1 MAKPGG
7 RLTMA
12 DEGEAAGRP
21 TTAEWLGAMQ
31 VATLLLDPE
40 GTIAAANGAAEALF
54 NMGTATLLGQHLEA
68 LLPAEALGLTPR
80 RLREGL
86 AVAAYDQHITL
97 DGGRGI
103 TGDLLAAPLPD
114 HPGWVSLAIQTHAPQ
129 TLTDTR
135 RGPQGAARA
144 AAMLAHEVKN
154 PLSGIRGAAQLL
166 ESGVDEGQAALTRL
180 IRDEVDRIVAL
191 IDRMEGFTDTRPLTF
206 EAINIHTILGHVR
219 DVARNGIA
227 AGIRISEFYDP
238 SLPRVR
244 GNRDTLIQIFLNLI
258 KNAAEALGSPSALDE
273 IRISSAYRHG
283 VSVARGD
290 GRLPLPIEITISD
303 TGPGAP
309 PEVVDH
315 LFEPFVSSKP
325 KGGGLGLALVAKL
338 VADHGGIVSYAREG
352 VPPRTVLRVL
362 LPRAD

>member
-7 RLTMA
+7 RLSMTE
-12 DEGEAAGRP
+12 EGEAASRP
-21 TTAEWLGAMQ
+21 TPSEWLGALPA
-31 VATLLLDPE
+31 ATVLIDPDSN
-40 GTIAAANGAAEALF
+40 IAAANGAAEALF
-54 NMGTATLLGQHLEA
+54 NIGATALRGRHLET

-86 AVAAYDQHITL
+86 AVAAYDQAIPL
-97 DGGRGI
+97 GGGRTI

-114 HPGWVSLAIQTHAPQ
+114 HPGWVTLAIQTRAPV
-129 TLTDTR
+129 TLTDNR

-180 IRDEVDRIVAL
+180 IRDEVDRIAAL
-191 IDRMEGFTDTRPLTF
+191 IDRMESFTDTRPLTF
-206 EAINIHTILGHVR
+206 EAINIHTVLGHVR

-227 AGIRISEFYDP
+227 AGLRITEFYDP
-238 SLPRVR
+238 SLPPVR
-244 GNRDTLIQIFLNLI
+244 GNRDTLVQIFLNLI

-283 VSVARGD
+283 VSVARD
-290 GRLPLPIEITISD
+290 DDRLSLPIEIAISD

-309 PEVVDH
+309 PEIVDH
-315 LFEPFVSSKP
+315 LFEPFISSKP

-352 VPPRTVLRVL
+352 TPARTVLRVL

>member
-1 MAKPGG
+1 MAQPGG
-7 RLTMA
+7 RLSMTGKGEVA
-12 DEGEAAGRP
+12 DRP
-21 TTAEWLGAMQ
+21 TPHEWLGALQ
-31 VATLLLDPE
+31 VSTILLDPD
-40 GTIAAANGAAEALF
+40 GNVAAANGAAEALF
-54 NMGTATLLGQHLEA
+54 NMGAAALRGQNLEA

-86 AVAAYDQHITL
+86 AVAAYDQVIPL
-97 DGGRGI
+97 GLGRSL

-114 HPGWVSLAIQTHAPQ
+114 HPGWTTLAIQARAPL
-129 TLTDTR
+129 TLTDIR

-166 ESGVDEGQAALTRL
+166 ERVVDDDQVALTRL
-180 IRDEVDRIVAL
+180 IRDEVDRIAAL

-227 AGIRISEFYDP
+227 TNVRITEFYDP
-238 SLPRVR
+238 SLPPVR
-244 GNRDTLIQIFLNLI
+244 GNRDTLIQIFLNLV
-258 KNAAEALGSPSALDE
+258 KNAAEALGNPSALDE

-290 GRLPLPIEITISD
+290 DRLPLPIEIAISD

-309 PEVVDH
+309 PDVVDH

-338 VADHGGIVSYAREG
+338 VADHGGIVTYAREG
-352 VPPRTVLRVL
+352 MPQRTVLRIL